1 MRALEVCFNM
11 TTSKF
16 VNVTFVIR
24 ILRQVSY
31 IVILKSVHTFLHME
45 QYTNCEISNSNSNL
59 KVLQFI
65 MDGNAYFS

>member
-16 VNVTFVIR
+16 VNVTFVVR

-31 IVILKSVHTFLHME
+31 IVILKSVHFFFT
-45 QYTNCEISNSNSNL
+45 C
-59 KVLQFI
+59 
-65 MDGNAYFS
+65 GNTILIVKSVIVTVICRFCSL

>member
-1 MRALEVCFNM
+1 MDFVKMRALEVCFNM

-31 IVILKSVHTFLHME
+31 IVILKSVHFFYMWE
-45 QYTNCEISNSNSNL
+45 EYTDCEICNSNSNL
-59 KVLQFI
+59 
-65 MDGNAYFS
+65 

>member
-1 MRALEVCFNM
+1 MDFVKMRALKVCFNM

-31 IVILKSVHTFLHME
+31 MNILKSVHFFLHVGTV
-45 QYTNCEISNSNSNL
+45 Y
-59 KVLQFI
+59 
-65 MDGNAYFS
+65 